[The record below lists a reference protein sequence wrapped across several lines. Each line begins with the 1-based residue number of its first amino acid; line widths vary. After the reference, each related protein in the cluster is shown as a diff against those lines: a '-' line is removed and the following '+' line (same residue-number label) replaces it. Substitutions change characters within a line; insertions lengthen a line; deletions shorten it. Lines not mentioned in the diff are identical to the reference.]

1 MIRRLGGAI
10 QFLTILPIRA
20 GDVSLADSAV
30 FFPLVGAALGASA
43 SGVYLLL
50 ARLLPTTLASM
61 LVILFLVLATGGL
74 HEDGLADV
82 ADAFRAGR
90 APEKIL
96 AILKDSRIGTFGG
109 LALVF
114 SILVR
119 WQALNALGAHST
131 IALIVSEA
139 LPRTAL
145 VVLSHIAKPA
155 GSGLGSAL
163 GMGLSR
169 TVTLLAA
176 SQGIAL
182 AFLAGPRLALI
193 LLAGTAAVAWMARFY
208 FQRGIGGVTGDCL
221 GATGQLVESYCL
233 VTFVCACSIS

>member
-1 MIRRLGGAI
+1 MIRRLGGAV
-10 QFLTILPIRA
+10 QFLTVLPIRA

-43 SGVYLLL
+43 SGLYLLL
-50 ARLLPTTLASM
+50 VRLLPTPLSSTLT
-61 LVILFLVLATGGL
+61 ILFLVLATGGL

-90 APEKIL
+90 APEKIF
-96 AILKDSRIGTFGG
+96 AIMKDSRVGTFGA
-109 LALVF
+109 LALTF
-114 SILVR
+114 SILIR
-119 WQALNALGAHST
+119 WQALNALGSHST

-163 GMGLSR
+163 ATGLSR
-169 TVTLLAA
+169 KLTLVAA
-176 SQGIAL
+176 SQGVAL
-182 AFLAGPRLALI
+182 AFLAGPWLAFVLV
-193 LLAGTAAVAWMARFY
+193 AGTAAMVWMARSY
-208 FQRGIGGVTGDCL
+208 FHRRIGGVTGDCL
-221 GATGQLVESYCL
+221 GATGQVVECYCL
-233 VTFVCACSIS
+233 LTFVCARCIS

>member
-1 MIRRLGGAI
+1 MIRRLGGAV

-43 SGVYLLL
+43 SGVYMLL
-50 ARLLPTTLASM
+50 AHLLPTPLSSICA
-61 LVILFLVLATGGL
+61 IFFLVLATGGL

-90 APEKIL
+90 TPEKIL
-96 AILKDSRIGTFGG
+96 AILKDSRVGAFGA
-109 LALVF
+109 LALIF
-114 SILVR
+114 SIMVR

-139 LPRTAL
+139 VPRTAL

-169 TVTLLAA
+169 KITLVAGA
-176 SQGIAL
+176 QGVAI
-182 AFLAGPRLALI
+182 AFLAEPRLACA
-193 LLAGTAAVAWMARFY
+193 LLAGTAAIVWVARSY
-208 FQRGIGGVTGDCL
+208 FHRRIGGVTGDCL
-221 GATGQLVESYCL
+221 GATGQLVECFCL
-233 VTFVCACSIS
+233 LTFVCARSIL

>member
-1 MIRRLGGAI
+1 MIRRLGGAV
-10 QFLTILPIRA
+10 QFLTVLPVRG

-50 ARLLPTTLASM
+50 ARLLPMALSSM
-61 LVILFLVLATGGL
+61 LAILFLVLATGGL

-82 ADAFRAGR
+82 ADAFRGGR
-90 APEKIL
+90 TPEKII

-109 LALVF
+109 LALIF

-119 WQALNALGAHST
+119 WQALSALGAHST
-131 IALIVSEA
+131 IALVVSEA
-139 LPRTAL
+139 LPRTAF
-145 VVLSHIAKPA
+145 VVLSHIARPA

-169 TVTLLAA
+169 SVTLLAA

-182 AFLAGPRLALI
+182 AFLAGPWLALT
-193 LLAGTAAVAWMARFY
+193 LLGGAAALIWMARSY
-208 FQRGIGGVTGDCL
+208 FHRRIGGVTGDCL
-221 GATGQLVESYCL
+221 GATGQLVECYCL
-233 VTFVCACSIS
+233 LTFVCAHSIS

>member
-1 MIRRLGGAI
+1 LGGAV
-10 QFLTILPIRA
+10 QFLTVLPIRA

-43 SGVYLLL
+43 SGVYLLM
-50 ARLLPTTLASM
+50 ARLLPTPPASM
-61 LVILFLVLATGGL
+61 LAILFLVLATGGL

-90 APEKIL
+90 TPEKTL
-96 AILKDSRIGTFGG
+96 AILKDSRIGTFGA
-109 LALVF
+109 LALCF

-145 VVLSHIAKPA
+145 VVLSHIAKPV

-163 GMGLSR
+163 GAGLSR
-169 TVTLLAA
+169 NVTLVAA
-176 SQGIAL
+176 SEGVAL
-182 AFLAGPRLALI
+182 AFLAGPWLALP
-193 LLAGTAAVAWMARFY
+193 LLAGTAGIAWIARSY
-208 FQRGIGGVTGDCL
+208 FHRRIGGVTGDCL
-221 GATGQLVESYCL
+221 GATGQLVECYCL
-233 VTFVCACSIS
+233 LTFVCASSIS

>member
-1 MIRRLGGAI
+1 MIRRLGSAV
-10 QFLTILPIRA
+10 QFLTVLPIRA

-30 FFPLVGAALGASA
+30 FFPLIGAALGASA

-50 ARLLPTTLASM
+50 ARLLPTPLASM
-61 LVILFLVLATGGL
+61 LAILFLVLATGGL

-90 APEKIL
+90 APEKIFV
-96 AILKDSRIGTFGG
+96 IMKDSRVGTFGA
-109 LALVF
+109 LALIF

-119 WQALNALGAHST
+119 WQALDTLSAHST

-169 TVTLLAA
+169 KVTLSAA
-176 SQGIAL
+176 TQGVAL
-182 AFLAGPRLALI
+182 AFLGGPWLALP
-193 LLAGTAAVAWMARFY
+193 LLAGAAAIVWISRSY
-208 FQRGIGGVTGDCL
+208 FHRRIGGVTGDCL
-221 GATGQLVESYCL
+221 GATGQVVECYCL
-233 VTFVCACSIS
+233 LTFVCARSIS

>member
-1 MIRRLGGAI
+1 MIRRLGGAV
-10 QFLTILPIRA
+10 QFLTVFPVRA

-43 SGVYLLL
+43 SGLYWLL
-50 ARLLPTTLASM
+50 ARLLPTPLASM
-61 LVILFLVLATGGL
+61 LTILFLVLATGGL

-90 APEKIL
+90 APEKIF
-96 AILKDSRIGTFGG
+96 AILKDSRVGAFGA
-109 LALVF
+109 LALIF

-119 WQALNALGAHST
+119 WQALNALGAPST

-139 LPRTAL
+139 VPRTAL

-163 GMGLSR
+163 GTGLSR
-169 TVTLLAA
+169 NETLVSAA
-176 SQGIAL
+176 QGVAL
-182 AFLAGPRLALI
+182 AFLAGPWLALA
-193 LLAGTAAVAWMARFY
+193 LAAGTAAIVWIARSY
-208 FQRGIGGVTGDCL
+208 FHRRIGGVTGDCL
-221 GATGQLVESYCL
+221 GATGQLVECYCL
-233 VTFVCACSIS
+233 LTLLCARSIS